1 MAPYYTNPRI
11 FWASSS
17 SPTRRPEIPSPHRY
31 RMETNCIENSYAV
44 IPVLADT
51 PQMYT
56 LQNAS
61 TLPSKHGPTQP
72 PLPNTSRKAA
82 TIPQRSPGSL
92 KGDILFVT
100 LGLAT
105 PPLHLCPAWAF
116 RKDPPT
122 SCVRAVFKLWE
133 KMYTLQLP
141 GREID
146 SITSF
151 QPHVTV

>member
-1 MAPYYTNPRI
+1 MAPYYTNARI
-11 FWASSS
+11 LWASSS
-17 SPTRRPEIPSPHRY
+17 SPTRRPETPSPHRHRY
-31 RMETNCIENSYAV
+31 RMGTNCIENSYAV

-51 PQMYT
+51 PQVLYT

-72 PLPNTSRKAA
+72 HLPNTPWKAA
-82 TIPQRSPGSL
+82 TIPQRSPGPL

-116 RKDPPT
+116 KKDPPT
-122 SCVRAVFKLWE
+122 SRVHAAFKLWE
-133 KMYTLQLP
+133 KMFTQQLP
-141 GREID
+141 DTCIR
-146 SITSF
+146 SF